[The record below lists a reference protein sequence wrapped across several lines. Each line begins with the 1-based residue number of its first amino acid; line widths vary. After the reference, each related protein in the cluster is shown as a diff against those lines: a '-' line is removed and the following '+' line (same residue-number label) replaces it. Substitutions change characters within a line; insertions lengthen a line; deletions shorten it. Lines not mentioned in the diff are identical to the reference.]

1 MLRFSLFFLHFLPFL
16 SLTGQATAAGTPAR
30 LNRPVL
36 VEMGDRLE
44 LFVDYHLIDRLKGAR
59 LKLHHPRPAETVIRG
74 DRPWEGELGFGQTVI
89 LHRGKYLM
97 YYHGSNQLCY
107 AESRDGIHWTKPA
120 LGLIEVDGS
129 RQNNLVGTANSEYL
143 YDHLEEP
150 AARVYLDTRPGVPA
164 GRRLIA
170 LKLNEGHR
178 ANPTDEELARKL
190 TVNEQGLWQG
200 TPTDVIPW
208 VSEDGKAWERLGDKP
223 LFRNNLYGTLDGDFS
238 FFWSEIEQ
246 KYVIYSRYFTSPNRS
261 IGRRAIARLTASN
274 LFDWSE
280 FQPMT
285 FGDGGTIPE
294 NHLYINLTL
303 PYFRAPQIYLAFPAR
318 LMVGRQV
325 LTDEQARAAG
335 VPEGRWM
342 DCSETVLMT
351 TRGPGNRYD
360 TTFREGFIRPGPGA
374 RNWITRTT
382 YALRGVVPTGPQEI
396 SMYVTREAGTR
407 HWHIRRYVLRLDGFA
422 SVNAPYDGG
431 EMVTRPLT
439 FSGRELVLN
448 TSTSAAG
455 SIRVE
460 IQSPAGEPIAGYAL
474 EDSLEIVGDEIERV
488 AAWQDGVDVS
498 SLAGQPVRLRFVL
511 KDADLYSIRFR

>member
-1 MLRFSLFFLHFLPFL
+1 MVQFRHFLPYLLAFAL
-16 SLTGQATAAGTPAR
+16 LTAHGAAGGTHL

-44 LFVDYHLIDRLKGAR
+44 LFVDHHLIDRLEGAC
-59 LKLHHPRPAETVIRG
+59 LKLHHPKPAEVVIRG
-74 DRPWEGELGFGQTVI
+74 DRPWEGELGFGQAVI

-97 YYHGSNQLCY
+97 YYHGSNKLCY
-107 AESRDGIHWTKPA
+107 AESGDGIHWTKPA
-120 LGLIEVDGS
+120 LGIIQVDGS
-129 RQNNLVGTANSEYL
+129 RQNNLVGTAGGEYL

-170 LKLNEGHR
+170 LKLDEGHR
-178 ANPTDEELARKL
+178 ANPTDEELARRL

-200 TPTDVIPW
+200 SPTNVMPW
-208 VSEDGKAWERLGDKP
+208 VSKDGRAWERLGDRP
-223 LFRNNLYGTLDGDFS
+223 LFRNNLYGTLDGDFT
-238 FFWSEIEQ
+238 FFWSEVEQ
-246 KYVIYSRYFTSPNRS
+246 QYVIYSRYFTSPNRS
-261 IGRRAIARLTASN
+261 VGRRAIARLTAPN
-274 LFDWSE
+274 LYEWSE

-285 FGDGGTIPE
+285 YGDGGTIPE

-318 LMVGRQV
+318 LMVGRQA
-325 LTDEQARAAG
+325 LTDEEARAAG

-342 DCSETVLMT
+342 DSSETVLMT
-351 TRGPGNRYD
+351 TRGPGNHYD

-382 YALRGVVPTGPQEI
+382 FALRGVVPTGPREI
-396 SMYVTREAGTR
+396 SMYVTREGGTR
-407 HWHIRRYVLRLDGFA
+407 HWHIRRYVLRVDGFA

-439 FSGRELVLN
+439 FSGKELVLN

-455 SIRVE
+455 SVRVE
-460 IQSPAGEPIAGYAL
+460 IQSPGGEPVDGYAL
-474 EDSLEIVGDEIERV
+474 GDSTEIVGDEIERV
-488 AAWQDGVDVS
+488 AAWENGSDVS

>member
-1 MLRFSLFFLHFLPFL
+1 MLHFRLIVPYLLLVAFL
-16 SLTGQATAAGTPAR
+16 AAQGTAAGTPA
-30 LNRPVL
+30 LLKRPIL

-44 LFVDYHLIDRLKGAR
+44 LFVDHHLIDRLKGAR

-97 YYHGSNQLCY
+97 YYHGSNKLCH
-107 AESRDGIHWTKPA
+107 AESLDGIHWTKPS

-129 RQNNLVGTANSEYL
+129 RRNNLVGTAGGEYL
-143 YDHLEEP
+143 YNHLEEP
-150 AARVYLDTRPGVPA
+150 AARVYLDTRPGLPSS
-164 GRRLIA
+164 RRLIA
-170 LKLNEGHR
+170 LTLNEGHR
-178 ANPTDEELARKL
+178 ANPTGEELARKF
-190 TVNEQGLWQG
+190 TVNDQGLWQG
-200 TPTDVIPW
+200 SPTDVIPW
-208 VSEDGKAWERLGDKP
+208 VSKDGKAWERLGDRP
-223 LFRNNLYGTLDGDFS
+223 LFRDNLYGTLDGDFS
-238 FFWSEIEQ
+238 FFWSEVEQ
-246 KYVIYSRYFTSPNRS
+246 QYVIYSRYFTSPNRS
-261 IGRRAIARLTASN
+261 VGRRAIARLTAPD
-274 LFDWSE
+274 LFEWSD

-285 FGDGGTIPE
+285 YGDGGTIPE

-303 PYFRAPQIYLAFPAR
+303 PYYRAPQIYLAFPAR

-325 LTDEQARAAG
+325 LTGEEAGAAG
-335 VPEGRWM
+335 VPEGRWR
-342 DCSETVLMT
+342 DSSETVLMT

-382 YALRGVVPTGPQEI
+382 FALRGVVPTGPREI
-396 SMYVTREAGTR
+396 SMYVSRETGTH
-407 HWHIRRYVLRLDGFA
+407 HWHIRRYVLRVDGFA

-439 FSGRELVLN
+439 FSGKELVLN

-455 SIRVE
+455 SVRVE
-460 IQSPAGEPIAGYAL
+460 IQSPAGEPVPGYSL
-474 EDSLEIVGDEIERV
+474 EDSMEIVGDEIERV
-488 AAWQDGVDVS
+488 AAWENGADVS